1 MNGLSI
7 SFAEIIRRLIEH
19 TVIIKITFLK
29 YLNKISLKMVEEI
42 LNRKRETI
50 GKLKERRS
58 IKDAILAAKAL
69 GKRPVIAEVKR
80 RGLKDGDKEV
90 EIEAAEA
97 ASQMKKGGACAL
109 SVLTDE
115 VFSGSLDDLRAVKVY
130 VDLPVLRKDFIF
142 DVFQV
147 YESYAC
153 GANAILLIARFLTVA
168 RLNELAKKAASLG
181 IESLIEID
189 SESKDKILDADLT
202 DISSSALIG
211 INNRDLDTFE
221 VNLETFEEIAP
232 EVKQKVPDGI
242 ALVALS
248 GINNVEDARRMFDA
262 GADALLV
269 GTSVMNA
276 DDIEQKVKDLVDG

>member
-1 MNGLSI
+1 
-7 SFAEIIRRLIEH
+7 
-19 TVIIKITFLK
+19 
-29 YLNKISLKMVEEI
+29 MVEEI

-58 IKDAILAAKAL
+58 IKDAILAAKAS
-69 GKRPVIAEVKR
+69 GKRPVITEVKR
-80 RGLKDGDKEV
+80 RGLKAGGNEV
-90 EIEAAEA
+90 IIDAEEA
-97 ASQMKKGGACAL
+97 ASQMKEGGACAL

-115 VFSGSLDDLRAVKVY
+115 AFSGSLDDLRTVKVY

-142 DVFQV
+142 DSFQV

-153 GANAILLIARFLTVA
+153 GANAILLIARFLTVVK
-168 RLNELAKKAASLG
+168 LKELAKKASSLG

-202 DISSSALIG
+202 DISSSSLIG
-211 INNRDLDTFE
+211 INNRDLDTFD
-221 VNLETFEEIAP
+221 VNLATFEAIAP
-232 EVKQKVPDGI
+232 EVKQKIPGDVS
-242 ALVALS
+242 LVALS
-248 GINNVEDARRMFDA
+248 GINNTEDARRMFDA

-276 DDIEQKVKDLVDG
+276 ADIAQKVKELVDG

>member
-1 MNGLSI
+1 
-7 SFAEIIRRLIEH
+7 
-19 TVIIKITFLK
+19 
-29 YLNKISLKMVEEI
+29 MVEEI

-50 GKLKERRS
+50 RKLKERRS
-58 IKDAILAAKAL
+58 IKDAIVAAKAS
-69 GKRPVIAEVKR
+69 GKRPVITEVKR
-80 RGLKDGDKEV
+80 RGLKTEGKNV
-90 EIEAAEA
+90 VIEAEEA

-115 VFSGSLDDLRAVKVY
+115 AFSGSLDDLRAVKVN

-142 DVFQV
+142 DEFQV

-168 RLNELAKKAASLG
+168 RLKELAKKASALG

-189 SESKDKILDADLT
+189 RESKDKILDADLT
-202 DISSSALIG
+202 DISSSSLIG

-221 VNLETFEEIAP
+221 VTLETFEAIAP
-232 EVKQKVPDGI
+232 EVKQKIPDDVS
-242 ALVALS
+242 LVALS
-248 GINNVEDARRMFDA
+248 GINNMEDARRMFDA

-276 DDIEQKVKDLVDG
+276 ADIAQKVKELVDS

>member
-1 MNGLSI
+1 
-7 SFAEIIRRLIEH
+7 
-19 TVIIKITFLK
+19 
-29 YLNKISLKMVEEI
+29 MVEEI

-58 IKDAILAAKAL
+58 IKDAILAANAS
-69 GKRPVIAEVKR
+69 GKRPVITEVKR
-80 RGLKDGDKEV
+80 RGLKTEGKEV
-90 EIEAAEA
+90 EIEAVEA
-97 ASQMKKGGACAL
+97 ASKMKEGGACAL

-115 VFSGSLDDLRAVKVY
+115 AFSGSLDDLRTVKVN
-130 VDLPVLRKDFIF
+130 VDLPVLRKDFVF

-153 GANAILLIARFLTVA
+153 GANAILLIARFLTVV
-168 RLNELAKKAASLG
+168 RLKELAKKAASLG

-189 SESKDKILDADLT
+189 RESKDKILDADLT
-202 DISSSALIG
+202 GISSSALIG

-221 VNLETFEEIAP
+221 VTLETFEAIAP
-232 EVKQKVPDGI
+232 EVKQKIPDDVS
-242 ALVALS
+242 LVALS
-248 GINNVEDARRMFDA
+248 GINNTEDARRMFDA

-276 DDIEQKVKDLVDG
+276 ADIARKVKELVKG

>member
-7 SFAEIIRRLIEH
+7 FSAEIVRRIIVYN
-19 TVIIKITFLK
+19 VIIKIAFLN

-42 LNRKRETI
+42 LNRKREAI

-69 GKRPVIAEVKR
+69 GKRPVITEVKR
-80 RGLKDGDKEV
+80 RGLKDGDKEL

-97 ASQMKKGGACAL
+97 ASQMKRGGACAL
-109 SVLTDE
+109 SVLTDKA
-115 VFSGSLDDLRAVKVY
+115 FSGSLEDLRSVKVY

-181 IESLIEID
+181 MESLIEID
-189 SESKDKILDADLT
+189 SESKDKIIDADLSG
-202 DISSSALIG
+202 ISSSALIG

-221 VNLETFEEIAP
+221 VTLETFEEIAP
-232 EVKQKVPDGI
+232 EVKQRIPDDVS
-242 ALVALS
+242 LVALS
-248 GINNVEDARRMFDA
+248 GINNAEDARRMFDA

-276 DDIEQKVKDLVDG
+276 EDIEQKVKELVDG

>member
-1 MNGLSI
+1 
-7 SFAEIIRRLIEH
+7 
-19 TVIIKITFLK
+19 
-29 YLNKISLKMVEEI
+29 MVEEI

>member
-1 MNGLSI
+1 
-7 SFAEIIRRLIEH
+7 
-19 TVIIKITFLK
+19 
-29 YLNKISLKMVEEI
+29 MVEEI

-50 GKLKERRS
+50 GRLKERRS

-80 RGLKDGDKEV
+80 RGLKAGEKEV
-90 EIEAAEA
+90 EIDAAEA
-97 ASQMKKGGACAL
+97 ASQMKEGGACAL
-109 SVLTDE
+109 SVLTE
-115 VFSGSLDDLRAVKVY
+115 EAFSGSLDDLKTVKVN

-142 DVFQV
+142 DTFQV

-153 GANAILLIARFLTVA
+153 GADAILLIARFLTVE
-168 RLNELAKKAASLG
+168 RLKELAKKASSLG
-181 IESLIEID
+181 MESFIEID
-189 SESKDKILDADLT
+189 SESKDKIIDADLT

-232 EVKQKVPDGI
+232 EVKHRIPNDVP
-242 ALVALS
+242 LVALS
-248 GINNVEDARRMFDA
+248 GINNTEDARRMFDA

-276 DDIEQKVKDLVDG
+276 EDIARKVNELVDG